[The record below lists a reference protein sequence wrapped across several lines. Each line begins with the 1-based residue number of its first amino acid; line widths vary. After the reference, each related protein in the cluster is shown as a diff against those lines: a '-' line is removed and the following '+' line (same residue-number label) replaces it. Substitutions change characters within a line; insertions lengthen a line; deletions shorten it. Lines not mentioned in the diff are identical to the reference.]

1 MSLFE
6 NIAMIIT
13 LNVVSWLFYTR
24 FQGEAN
30 EG

>member
-13 LNVVSWLFYTR
+13 LNVVSWLFMCIDDGEKR
-24 FQGEAN
+24 F
-30 EG
+30 